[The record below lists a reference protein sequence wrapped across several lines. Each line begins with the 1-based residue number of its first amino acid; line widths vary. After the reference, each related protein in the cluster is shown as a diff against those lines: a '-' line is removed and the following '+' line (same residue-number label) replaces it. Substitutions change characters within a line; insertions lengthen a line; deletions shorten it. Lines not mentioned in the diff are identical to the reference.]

1 MTMIMNTLI
10 GAIAISI
17 AISIVYCIGRIV
29 IRCMLPET
37 QHPDI
42 ESPCRVT
49 AIGLLTM
56 CIITIVMIISSKL
69 GEAVL
74 RALQ

>member
-17 AISIVYCIGRIV
+17 AISIVYCIGRIC
-29 IRCMLPET
+29 IHIMPSET

-42 ESPCRVT
+42 KSPCRVT

-56 CIITIVMIISSKL
+56 CIITIVMIISTKL